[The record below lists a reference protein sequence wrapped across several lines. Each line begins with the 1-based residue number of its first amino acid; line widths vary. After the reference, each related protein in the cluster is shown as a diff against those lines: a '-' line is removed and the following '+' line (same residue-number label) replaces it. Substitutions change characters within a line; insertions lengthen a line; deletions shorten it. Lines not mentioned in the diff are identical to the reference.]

1 VALPLVSTEFF
12 VGTDP
17 DLQFIPNS
25 GLGVTKFRV
34 KAAAQVRQDDGSYKD
49 GKTLWATAIVYSRH
63 NMPMAENAY
72 ESFKK
77 GDSVVLSGKIYTRTF
92 TQNGEQ
98 KFVVEIEVES
108 IGPSLR
114 FRSTPHGGTSKDSTK
129 ASAAS
134 QDAGGTNTQPS
145 GNQGS
150 EDATAPQGDDNDPPF

>member
-1 VALPLVSTEFF
+1 MALPLVSTEFF
-12 VGTDP
+12 IGTDP
-17 DLQFIPNS
+17 DLQFMPNS

-34 KAAAQVRQDDGSYKD
+34 KAAAQVKQDDGSYKD
-49 GKTLWATAIVYSRH
+49 GKTLWATAIVYSKN
-63 NMPMAENAY
+63 NMPMAENTY

-77 GDSVVLSGKIYTRTF
+77 GDSVVIVGKIYTRTF
-92 TQNGEQ
+92 TQNNEQ

-114 FRSTPHGGTSKDSTK
+114 FRTTPHGASSGGSSKGSTTSQGD
-129 ASAAS
+129 
-134 QDAGGTNTQPS
+134 GGTNTQPT

>member
-1 VALPLVSTEFF
+1 MALPLVSTEFF
-12 VGTDP
+12 VGTEP
-17 DLQFIPNS
+17 DLQFMPNS

-49 GKTLWATAIVYSRH
+49 GKTLWATAIVYSKN

-72 ESFKK
+72 ESLKK
-77 GDSVVLSGKIYTRTF
+77 GDSVVITGKIYTRTF
-92 TQNGEQ
+92 TQNNEQ

-114 FRSTPHGGTSKDSTK
+114 FRTTPHGASSGGGSK

-134 QDAGGTNTQPS
+134 QGGGGTDAQPT

-150 EDATAPQGDDNDPPF
+150 EDATGPQGDDNDPPF